1 MSETKTSSSPRGSL
15 PSDEFIQLFTQVQR
29 QLYLFILSQ
38 VGRVEA
44 AEEILQETN
53 LVIWSK
59 FTQFEPGSN
68 FSAWSRQ
75 IAVYEVLKW
84 RQKKSRDKLTFS
96 DEFVQNIADSFD
108 YQPEEVERRQLALE
122 SCLDKLNQQDKELI
136 EKRYQPGV
144 SGKGL
149 AKRLGRPPNS
159 VYQSLGRIRKTLLE
173 CVQRTLAVNPEL

>member
-1 MSETKTSSSPRGSL
+1 MNQTKSSSSQPTFP
-15 PSDEFIQLFTQVQR
+15 PSDEFIQLFTQAQR

-38 VGRVEA
+38 VGRVES

-59 FTQFEPGSN
+59 YSQFEPGSN
-68 FSAWSRQ
+68 FIAWARQ

-84 RQKKSRDKLTFS
+84 RQKRSRDKLTFS
-96 DEFVQNIADSFD
+96 DEFVQSIAENFD
-108 YQPEEVERRQLALE
+108 FKPEAVERRQLALDA
-122 SCLDKLNQQDKELI
+122 CLKKLNQQDKELI

-144 SGKGL
+144 SGKRL
-149 AKRLGRPPNS
+149 ANSLGRPPNS
-159 VYQSLGRIRKTLLE
+159 VYQSLGRIRKTLLD